1 MSKRGYTLAQT
12 VVTMV
17 ILSLVVL
24 SITTLTYKVQSQKSD
39 NTDRQILQ
47 VVNIN
52 KIEELN
58 QELNSTGV
66 LPIGNTQLNLSYGFK
81 PCKMEVTIDG
91 SEFDHTYY
99 VKIASR
105 LSGKQSRTVTSEVI
119 LSLGAKY
126 E

>member
-81 PCKMEVTIDG
+81 PCKMEVIVDG

-99 VKIASR
+99 VKISSR
-105 LSGKQSRTVTSEVI
+105 MSGKQSRTVTSEVI